1 MTARMYYD
9 ADAESSARW
18 LAAASPRASEGESR
32 TAVDK
37 RKTRTFQEG

>member
-18 LAAASPRASEGESR
+18 HPRARLRGTSESKSPER
-32 TAVDK
+32 V
-37 RKTRTFQEG
+37 EGARSMGGHQ